1 MPLSNKLQ
9 IDLIN
14 LGIRELVE
22 SAIGEENVVLDDS
35 MSAWEDQLMNLLCEK
50 ILLITDEIKLSKEEE
65 EHLAEEIDFRFEKKE
80 KDKKK
85 K

>member
-65 EHLAEEIDFRFEKKE
+65 EHLAEEIDFRFEKK
-80 KDKKK
+80 DNGKKK

>member
-1 MPLSNKLQ
+1 MSLANEMQ

-14 LGIRELVE
+14 LGIRKLVE

-35 MSAWEDQLMNLLCEK
+35 MSAWENQLMDLLSEK
-50 ILLITDEIKLSKEEE
+50 ILLIAEEIKLTKEEE

-80 KDKKK
+80 KGKKK